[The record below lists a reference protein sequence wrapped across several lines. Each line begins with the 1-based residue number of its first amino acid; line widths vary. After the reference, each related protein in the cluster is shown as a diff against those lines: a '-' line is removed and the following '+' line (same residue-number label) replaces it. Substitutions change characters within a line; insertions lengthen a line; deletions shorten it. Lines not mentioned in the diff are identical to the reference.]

1 MKNLIFYISI
11 VVLLFSCGNN
21 KEEEKTTKTDSSA
34 SCSKPSEISNPN
46 GMSEMSL
53 IMEEWYSELKKVN
66 EELKQGRK
74 AETVRGFDFEKVKTA
89 KTSKQD
95 VHGDVFNGFV
105 DAFAV
110 NYNSIQSAATVEEQI
125 KQFNLTITA
134 CVNCHEQ
141 HCHGPLVRI
150 NKLRIKN

>member
-1 MKNLIFYISI
+1 MKYFLFFISAA
-11 VVLLFSCGNN
+11 LFLFACGSN
-21 KEEEKTTKTDSSA
+21 KEEDKKAEKDSSA
-34 SCSKPSEISNPN
+34 TCAKPSEISNPN

-66 EELKQGRK
+66 EELKQGKK
-74 AETVRGFDFEKVKTA
+74 AEAIRSFDFEKVKTA

-110 NYNSIQSAATVEEQI
+110 NYNSIQSAATLEDQI